1 MVFEGTCFALSND
14 GKGIVRHNN
23 SIVLVDNLLEGEN
36 AKIKIYKKL
45 SKCSYGKVVELL
57 STSPNR
63 IEPKCPYF
71 EKCGG
76 CPLMNLSYENQC
88 SFKKKQ
94 IQDSFKKIANKEIEI
109 KDFIKSPEH
118 EYRNKIYLQVSNN
131 HLGYFGNG
139 SHEFVPVNSCLLVDE
154 HTNYLIVEIN
164 KILKDIK
171 PDIKA
176 LMVRKSFSKRQVMIV
191 FVSEKEDFKNKNDFV
206 WKLRNLHV
214 TTIIQNINADPKKDL
229 SNHNITID
237 GKGFIEDE
245 ISGYTFKV
253 SPSSFYQV
261 NGFITK
267 DLYDLAIKKL
277 QLKKTDNLLDAYCGV
292 GTMGII
298 ASNKVNSVIGVEINK
313 DAIKDANVN
322 KELNNVNNIN
332 FYAEDVKEYIKKDE
346 VSNVLLIDPPR
357 AGCDK
362 EFLDIVLKKNFEKI
376 VYVSCN
382 YQTLARDL
390 TILEE
395 KYEVASIDAV
405 DLFPNSYHVE
415 TVCLL
420 KQKERD

>member
-45 SKCSYGKVVELL
+45 SKCSYGKVVKLL

-292 GTMGII
+292 G
-298 ASNKVNSVIGVEINK
+298 SIGLYLAHN
-313 DAIKDANVN
+313 DATVN
-322 KELNNVNNIN
+322 KELNNINNIN